1 MVFMDDYLKISTYLS
16 NIITKDL
23 DYSDEKKE
31 IVTYAIEMLF
41 LTIIGFIAIITVAL
55 LFDAVYPAA
64 IAAVFGGILRRVS
77 GGAHFNTPF
86 KCLAIGALVYGII
99 GILAKYVHTH
109 LPSSLIY
116 LGFFSALFIIGY
128 YAPVDSKEKPIN
140 SPILRRNL
148 KIASIVFVIISIII
162 AYISSDVLFV
172 TGMLFGIAYQAISLL
187 PLFNKRR

>member
-1 MVFMDDYLKISTYLS
+1 MDDYLKISSFLS

-31 IVTYAIEMLF
+31 IVTYAIEMIF
-41 LTIIGFIAIITVAL
+41 LTTIGFIAIITVAF
-55 LFDAVYPAA
+55 LFNAVYPAA

-86 KCLAIGALVYGII
+86 KCLSIGALVYGII
-99 GILAKYVHTH
+99 GILAKYIHAL

-116 LGFFSALFIIGY
+116 LVFFLALLIVGY

-140 SPILRRNL
+140 SQNLRRNL
-148 KIASIVFVIISIII
+148 KLASIAFVIISIFI
-162 AYISSDVLFV
+162 AYISSDILFV

-187 PLFNKRR
+187 PILNKRR

>member
-1 MVFMDDYLKISTYLS
+1 MDDYLKISTFLS

-31 IVTYAIEMLF
+31 IITYAIEMII
-41 LTIIGFIAIITVAL
+41 LTSIGFLAILAVAF
-55 LFDAVYPAA
+55 LFNAVYPAA

-99 GILAKYVHTH
+99 GIFSKYTYIF
-109 LPSSLIY
+109 LPSNLIY
-116 LGFFSALFIIGY
+116 LVFLLALLITGY

-140 SPILRRNL
+140 SKNLRRNL
-148 KIASIVFVIISIII
+148 KIASIAFILISIFF
-162 AYISSDVLFV
+162 AYKSSDLLFV
-172 TGMLFGIAYQAISLL
+172 TSMLFGITYQAISLL
-187 PLFNKRR
+187 PILNKRR